1 MMRFLTAV
9 SLLALL
15 SACGDGQPFF
25 EADGSLRDGGSGG
38 GGDGSGEGD
47 GDGGD
52 GDGVDGDVALPPG
65 TQNPSRSSG
74 IVRFEAR
81 NNIGGGYAQ
90 EFTYNARN
98 DTFTVDN
105 LAFDGEN
112 VYQRGDEIPTLGGYA
127 VFDADVRTRDFL
139 TGNQIGQIVPY
150 RAILGLSEN
159 RVDEERR
166 TTFAIV
172 RTGGYVNYGFGG
184 FVYERNGPTRLPS
197 TGQAGFTGAYAG
209 LRVYDNRGG
218 LDYVQGDVELAIDFD
233 DFNAN
238 DAVKGSIS
246 NRQAFDEDGV
256 EVRDLALPVLTF
268 DIVEGTSVLDGTG
281 EISGQLR
288 SFIRGDTGELELYE
302 EGEYY
307 AIIAG
312 DTTDRADG
320 GEVVGVF
327 VVESEDRR
335 YDDVRAQETGGFIVY
350 RD

>member
-1 MMRFLTAV
+1 MTRFLTAA

-15 SACGDGQPFF
+15 AACGDGQPFF
-25 EADGSLRDGGSGG
+25 DQNGNLVDGGSGG
-38 GGDGSGEGD
+38 ETDGSGEGE

-65 TQNPSRSSG
+65 TRNPSRSSG

-81 NNIGGGYAQ
+81 NDIGGGYAQ

-112 VYQRGDEIPTLGGYA
+112 TYQRGDRIGTLGGYA
-127 VFDADVRTRDFL
+127 VYDADVTTRDFL

-159 RVDEERR
+159 AEDDERR

-172 RTGGYVNYGFGG
+172 RTGGYIDYGFGG
-184 FVYERNGPTRLPS
+184 FVYERNGGAVLPDE
-197 TGQAGFTGAYAG
+197 GQAGFTGSYAG
-209 LRVYDNRGG
+209 LRVYTNRGG
-218 LDYVQGDVELAIDFD
+218 LDYTQGDIEIAIDFD

-238 DAVKGSIS
+238 DAVKGVIF

-256 EVRDLALPVLTF
+256 RVTGLALPTLTF
-268 DIVEGTSVLDGTG
+268 DIVEGASVLEGTG
-281 EISGQLR
+281 EISGSLR
-288 SFIRGDTGELELYE
+288 SYIGTATGERELYE

-312 DTTDRADG
+312 DTTDRQDG

-335 YDDVRAQETGGFIVY
+335 YEDVTAQETGGFIVY